1 MGKKST
7 ENVAAE
13 GGGGTNG
20 KSLFGTPNTTNTKY
34 YMQQLQ
40 PMSQT
45 KFVAATANIAYSD
58 AVCALAPANS
68 DTANVPTYFELHSNL
83 LFFFL

>member
-1 MGKKST
+1 MLQQKK
-7 ENVAAE
+7 EEEQMERVCLVHE
-13 GGGGTNG
+13 
-20 KSLFGTPNTTNTKY
+20 NTTNTKY

-45 KFVAATANIAYSD
+45 MFVAATANIAYSD

-83 LFFFL
+83 LFFFF

>member
-1 MGKKST
+1 M
-7 ENVAAE
+7 
-13 GGGGTNG
+13 
-20 KSLFGTPNTTNTKY
+20 SLFGTPNTTNTKY

-40 PMSQT
+40 PMMSQT
-45 KFVAATANIAYSD
+45 MCVAATANIAYSD

-83 LFFFL
+83 LFFFCECMFGSSASS